1 MEVNLFVQYHITPH
15 LRLSIRGNNI
25 CNVIG
30 ITEVDGTNVA
40 RSINGRTFDGVLQY
54 SF

>member
-1 MEVNLFVQYHITPH
+1 MEVNLFAEYRIVSNLT
-15 LRLSIRGNNI
+15 LAIRGNNI
-25 CNVIG
+25 FNVIG

-40 RSINGRTFDGVLQY
+40 RSINGRTFEAALKY